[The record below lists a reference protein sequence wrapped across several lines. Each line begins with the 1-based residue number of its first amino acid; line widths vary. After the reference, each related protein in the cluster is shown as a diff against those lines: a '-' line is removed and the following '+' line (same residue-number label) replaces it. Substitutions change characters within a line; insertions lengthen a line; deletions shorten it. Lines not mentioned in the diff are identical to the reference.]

1 MSVLGI
7 DIGGTSLKVVCVE
20 DGEVVWERQSE
31 RYQRPTFPQ
40 LEASLVKCLDGARGE
55 IIGLCAPGA
64 FDVSRGMVTASANM
78 PCLVGVELAKWIK
91 RIAGDN
97 AKVVVET
104 DVYSTAMSIWRERF
118 GRGRMCVIALGTGVG
133 MSILTDGQRLLI
145 NGKSSGH
152 LGQIDVTLDDEPPVV
167 GTDGG
172 KGGLEGYIGLAALQA
187 RYGEDVAGSIAK
199 FNERSAPLRAL
210 ARAIRIVHAIYRPDE
225 IVLAGGVGIMLKAAA
240 VPLEVLVLDGL
251 TNLAR
256 PHWKLRFAGSAFH
269 AARGVAML
277 ASEG

>member
-7 DIGGTSLKVVCVE
+7 DIGGTSVKVVCVE
-20 DGEVVWERQSE
+20 EGEVVWERQSE
-31 RYQRPTFPQ
+31 RYQRPDFPQ
-40 LEASLVKCLDGARGE
+40 LEACLVKCLDGARGE
-55 IIGLCAPGA
+55 VIGVCAPGA
-64 FDVSRGMVTASANM
+64 FDVSRGTVTASANM
-78 PCLVGVELAKWIK
+78 PCLVGVDLAGWIK
-91 RIAGDN
+91 GLAGEH

-104 DVYSTAMSIWRERF
+104 DVYATAMSIWRERF

-152 LGQIDVTLDDEPPVV
+152 LGQIDVTLDDVPPVV

-172 KGGLEGYIGLAALQA
+172 KGGLEGYIGLAALRA
-187 RYGEDVAGSIAK
+187 RYGEDVEGAIAAMDEK
-199 FNERSAPLRAL
+199 SPPLRAL

-225 IVLAGGVGIMLKAAA
+225 IVLAGGVGILLKAASK
-240 VPLEVLVLDGL
+240 PLGTLISDGL

-256 PHWKLRFAGSAFH
+256 PQWKLRFAGSAFH

-277 ASEG
+277 ASEV